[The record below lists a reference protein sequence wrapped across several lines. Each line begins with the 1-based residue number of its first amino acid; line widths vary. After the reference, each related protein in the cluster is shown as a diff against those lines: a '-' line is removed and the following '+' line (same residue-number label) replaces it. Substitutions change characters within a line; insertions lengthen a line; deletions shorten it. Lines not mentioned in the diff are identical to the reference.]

1 MMDTFTPDTL
11 AALAALGP
19 VALWLL
25 AVGFFSPLVIAVI
38 QQSRW
43 SPRRQAIVA
52 FLFYLVVAAVTAWLQ
67 GIFTAFGIVTAFLV
81 IFVTAATAYRNL
93 WKPTGIAPAIQAAT
107 PISTPAPQ
115 PDTVDDSVSEYP
127 TDDAA
132 AVPEDEGP
140 KHAAA

>member
-1 MMDTFTPDTL
+1 MDSLTPETL

-38 QQSRW
+38 QQSGW
-43 SPRRQAIVA
+43 SARRQSIVA
-52 FLFYLVVAAVTAWLQ
+52 FVFYLAVALVTAWLQ

-93 WKPTGIAPAIQAAT
+93 WKPTGVTPAIQHAT
-107 PISTPAPQ
+107 PLTKQGRHEAGAE
-115 PDTVDDSVSEYP
+115 SEP
-127 TDDAA
+127 WDGVTL
-132 AVPEDEGP
+132 
-140 KHAAA
+140 

>member
-1 MMDTFTPDTL
+1 MDTLNPDTL

-38 QQSRW
+38 QQTRW
-43 SPRRQAIVA
+43 SPRRQAVTA
-52 FLFYLVVAAVTAWLQ
+52 FLFYVVVAAVTAWLQ

-93 WKPTGIAPAIQAAT
+93 WKPTGIAPAIQNAT
-107 PISTPAPQ
+107 PIAGTAPQ
-115 PDTVDDSVSEYP
+115 TDTVDDTIAEYP
-127 TDDAA
+127 TDDTA
-132 AVPEDEGP
+132 AVPADEGP
-140 KHAAA
+140 KHSAA